1 MEAYLRCVLGLC
13 LAAMLGAC
21 GGVPDCGD
29 SDTIKTA
36 MSIVKQEL
44 ANANKAKHPDAGL
57 AMLNDMDHSVE
68 HIRTLAHDES
78 VDKYTCQG
86 QMTLGGNGE
95 YPKLTGPIVFS
106 VEPLEDGGFW
116 VETESPRE
124 WFNDNGGDNTMLA
137 YPLFAMA
144 REGNAEIVEFLLDA
158 GAKDDDA
165 LPTAARNDH
174 AEIVE
179 LLLDAGADANAKH
192 DGATV
197 VFHAAGKGNAEIV
210 ELLLDAGAKDDDA
223 LWAAAIR
230 GHAEIFEMLLDAGA
244 DMNVRFSSDTLL
256 GRMAR
261 EGNAEFVELLLDA
274 GATDDD
280 ALPAAARNHAE
291 IVELLLD
298 AGADVNARDRT
309 RDTALSNA
317 ALRDHPEIVKM
328 LLDAGAMDNDA
339 LPNAAANGHAEIV
352 KLLLD
357 AGADVNA
364 KDKDGHTALYAAG
377 TMSHHP
383 EIVKMLRE
391 AGATR

>member
-29 SDTIKTA
+29 SDTIETA

-124 WFNDNGGDNTMLA
+124 WFNDNGGDSKLLA
-137 YPLFAMA
+137 YPLFTMA
-144 REGNAEIVEFLLDA
+144 R
-158 GAKDDDA
+158 
-165 LPTAARNDH
+165 
-174 AEIVE
+174 
-179 LLLDAGADANAKH
+179 
-192 DGATV
+192 
-197 VFHAAGKGNAEIV
+197 KGNAEIV

-223 LWAAAIR
+223 LPVAAREGNAEIVELLLDAGADMNAKYDDATALVYAAREGNAEIVELLLDAGAKDDYVLWVAAIR
-230 GHAEIFEMLLDAGA
+230 GHPEIVELLLDAGA
-244 DMNVRFSSDTLL
+244 DMNVRYRNNTLL

-261 EGNAEFVELLLDA
+261 EGNAE
-274 GATDDD
+274 
-280 ALPAAARNHAE
+280 

-298 AGADVNARDRT
+298 AGAMDNDALPNAASNRHAEVVELLLEAGADVNARDKGG
-309 RDTALSNA
+309 DTPLATA
-317 ALRDHPEIVKM
+317 AARGRAETVKM

-339 LPNAAANGHAEIV
+339 LPNAAINGHAEV
-352 KLLLD
+352 VELLLE

-364 KDKDGHTALYAAG
+364 KDKDGDTPLRAARG
-377 TMSHHP
+377 RP
-383 EIVKMLRE
+383 DIVELLRE